1 VCNRASQFILRTA
14 PVAEPGQRPSVDHEV
29 FTDEE
34 AGLGI
39 DRLDVGSAP
48 RRRGPSSYVNCPKEM
63 TFSPRDQ
70 LPTIQQANG
79 PRKSRSNNGMKF
91 SATSW
96 LKRIPPNARRLSL
109 DRWTVGS
116 LDRWLVGPLAR
127 WIVQEI
133 LLQPFLV
140 PDWRSSLHEHTLVS
154 SDHNGV
160 APLRAVAARGAGTAR
175 HGSPGAADRRP
186 RRQGWWRSV
195 QGAASR
201 QCPDCERRLLPRLR
215 W

>member
-1 VCNRASQFILRTA
+1 LTADRRRGCCSPARALDVCNRASQFILRTA

-29 FTDEE
+29 FTEEE

-109 DRWTVGS
+109 DRWPVGSLARWLVGS
-116 LDRWLVGPLAR
+116 LDRWIVGSLAR
-127 WIVQEI
+127 SG
-133 LLQPFLV
+133 
-140 PDWRSSLHEHTLVS
+140 DT
-154 SDHNGV
+154 
-160 APLRAVAARGAGTAR
+160 VAAVP
-175 HGSPGAADRRP
+175 GS
-186 RRQGWWRSV
+186 
-195 QGAASR
+195 
-201 QCPDCERRLLPRLR
+201 RLEKQSS
-215 W
+215 